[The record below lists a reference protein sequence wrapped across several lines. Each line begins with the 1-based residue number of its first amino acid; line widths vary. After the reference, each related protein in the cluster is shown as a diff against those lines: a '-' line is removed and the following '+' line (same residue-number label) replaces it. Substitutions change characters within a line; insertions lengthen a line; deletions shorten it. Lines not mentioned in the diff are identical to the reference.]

1 MKKMLKKGDAL
12 APQYADFDFETL
24 DSQQQQW
31 LSHLGIF
38 TRYRSRIESYFREIH
53 VSNEMKQVY
62 LSQHSMKLGDRVF
75 YDIEAAR
82 QVYLQS
88 FESVPTFGVII
99 GLGFFCI
106 AAHRTP
112 LTSKLYKETA
122 ISMLLGVS
130 IAMLHP
136 MYTRRL
142 YF

>member
-1 MKKMLKKGDAL
+1 MLKKGDAL
-12 APQYADFDFETL
+12 APKYADFDFEAL
-24 DSQQQQW
+24 DSQQLKW
-31 LSHLGIF
+31 LSHLSIF
-38 TRYRSRIESYFREIH
+38 TKYRDRIERYFREIH

-88 FESVPTFGVII
+88 FESVPTFGVLI
-99 GLGFFCI
+99 GLGFFVI

-112 LTSKLYKETA
+112 LTSKLYRETA
-122 ISMLLGVS
+122 LSLMLGVS
-130 IAMLHP
+130 VAMLHP

-142 YF
+142 YY